1 MYAAN
6 GEHAPQ
12 ASTTRYP
19 LSRESLPIS
28 ILCEITLMKSGVESY
43 DLVSYLI
50 SVYVLCTVKDS

>member
-1 MYAAN
+1 M
-6 GEHAPQ
+6 
-12 ASTTRYP
+12 
-19 LSRESLPIS
+19 S